1 MLIARDL
8 HPRMKLRGRRAR
20 IREEGKKAFS
30 LFSYLSHE
38 PFAIIR
44 TFIPTLPHRL
54 LRNRNV
60 DDKVLSNSTP
70 VITSRARLL
79 DSVML
84 PMNLKSELI

>member
-60 DDKVLSNSTP
+60 DEFYASDHFSRST
-70 VITSRARLL
+70 A
-79 DSVML
+79 
-84 PMNLKSELI
+84 